1 MAASASKKAQ
11 NITKKQVWYNNRVN
25 LTPGGAGYPS
35 VMFRVRLKD

>member
-1 MAASASKKAQ
+1 MGA
-11 NITKKQVWYNNRVN
+11 NLMVGVLKQVTHNKSVN